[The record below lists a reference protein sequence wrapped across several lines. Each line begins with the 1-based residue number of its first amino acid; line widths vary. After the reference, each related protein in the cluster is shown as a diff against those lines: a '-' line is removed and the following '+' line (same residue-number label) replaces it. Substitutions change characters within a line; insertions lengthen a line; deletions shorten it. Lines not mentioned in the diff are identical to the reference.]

1 MQASSSCCTVPSSS
15 LYMAPVGQFATQAGL
30 SQWLQERFR
39 WNMATSGYVPHSKVS
54 TRRRRGPATWM
65 SRRSLQATWQVLQP
79 MQLARST

>member
-1 MQASSSCCTVPSSS
+1 
-15 LYMAPVGQFATQAGL
+15 MAPVGQFATQAGL

-39 WNMATSGYVPHSKVS
+39 WNIATSGYVPHSKVS
-54 TRRRRGPATWM
+54 TGAGGARHLM